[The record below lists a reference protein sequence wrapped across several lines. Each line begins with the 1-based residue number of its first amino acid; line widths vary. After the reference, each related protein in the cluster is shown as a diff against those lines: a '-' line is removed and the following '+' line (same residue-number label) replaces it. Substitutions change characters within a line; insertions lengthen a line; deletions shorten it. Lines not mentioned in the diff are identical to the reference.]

1 MGTISSSVGLMSG
14 LDIQALVTSLME
26 IEARPLTLLTQR
38 VTDARE
44 QQAGLMELNA
54 RVTAIRAAIDQ
65 LARPSSFLVRTARS
79 SNENVLMASA
89 SEGTPINNFSFIVQS
104 LVSSHQ
110 MTSRGFADSDQT
122 PVGEGTLTFEVG
134 HGNVAPNTSLSE
146 LNGFAGVDRG
156 IIHITDRT
164 GAEADVDLRT
174 ATTMQDV
181 LDAINRASG
190 VSVRAEVDD
199 DHLVVTDISGG
210 TTHVLQITDPG
221 SDTTAADLG
230 IRQSDLDSDGVIE
243 GNQIVSL
250 SERTQLSYLN
260 DGIGV
265 GFNANADDF
274 EILLQNGPAVR
285 VNLSPD
291 LRGAMQLAELNDG
304 AGVEL
309 GTIRMTNRNGQTEEI
324 DLSSAVTLQD
334 VMDAINANSI
344 DVSVSISGSSLQ
356 LTDES
361 DGTLSNFIIE
371 DVTGSAAEDLGIT
384 ADVAADTVTGVVI
397 HRMNTLG
404 DVIRAIENAEG
415 NEAGEL
421 MARISDDGHSL
432 VLVDT
437 TGGLPQEI
445 TEIQSL
451 NGSTAARDLG
461 LIDGFTGDTLTSSR
475 LTSGMNTVLLSSLNG
490 GSGVRTGTVDF
501 TRRDGNLVSVDLS
514 DAETLSDVIRGINQA
529 GDGALRA
536 EIDNGGTGIRIT
548 DLTEGTGQLSVT
560 GELAEDLHLTGA
572 ADGEQLVS
580 GDLQVRYISESTL
593 LSDLNN
599 GDGISYG
606 DFTITLSTGIRTD
619 ISIDEDTDRTVGDVI
634 RKINNLNIDVTA
646 QINANGDGIELVDSA
661 EGASPM
667 TVVEKGGS
675 TAGDLGIEG
684 TADPETNVL
693 TGSFAV
699 TIEIDANDTLDDV
712 AQKIND
718 AGIGIRASVLNDQNG
733 VEPYHLM
740 LSSAIS
746 GSTGQIMYSAMDTD
760 LGFETMSAARDA
772 KVLVGDL
779 NDTSSSPMVITS
791 DTNTITGI
799 APGLTIDL
807 LSVSD
812 QPVEVTVDQDTESI
826 AANVQGFVDAFNET
840 MDRIGELT
848 AVDPESGER
857 GLLQGNRYAQQLQ
870 SELLRLVTSTAPDS
884 SLEYRRL
891 SDLGIMVDSRGG
903 MGIQLTMSRTVG
915 DGTHS
920 YNVDGAERLQQALET
935 NLDAVKDFFTRLNV
949 IQNDDGEDELE
960 NIGFAARAKELI
972 MRLTDSVDGT
982 LTRADEAIESRVELF
997 EQRAEHMQAL
1007 LDMKE
1012 ARLYAQFQAM
1022 EQALAGLQSQQGS
1035 LSQLAGLAS
1044 AMNSGGGGNS
1054 FGA

>member
-1 MGTISSSVGLMSG
+1 MGTITSGIGLMSG
-14 LDIQALVTSLME
+14 LDIQGLVTALMA
-26 IEARPLTLLTQR
+26 IEARPLALLTQR
-38 VTDARE
+38 VTEARE

-54 RVTAIRAAIDQ
+54 RVTAIQLAIDQ
-65 LARPSSFLVRTARS
+65 LARPSNFLVRTARS

-89 SEGTPINNFSFIVQS
+89 SESTPINNFSFIVRS

-110 MTSRGFADSDQT
+110 MASRGFADSDQT

-134 HGNVAPNTSLSE
+134 HGNVAPHTSLSE

-230 IRQSDLDSDGVIE
+230 IRQSDLDSDGVIV

-265 GFNANADDF
+265 GYNANADDF
-274 EILLQNGPAVR
+274 QILLQSGPAVR

-309 GTIRMTNRNGQTEEI
+309 GTIRITNREGQTEEI

-344 DVSVSISGSSLQ
+344 DVSVAISGSSLQ
-356 LTDES
+356 LADES

-384 ADVAADTVTGVVI
+384 ADVAADSVTGVGI

-421 MARISDDGHSL
+421 LARISDDGHSL

-490 GSGVRTGTVDF
+490 GSGVRVSDMSF
-501 TRRDGNLVSVDLS
+501 TLRDGETNVSVVLS
-514 DAETLSDVIRGINQA
+514 DAETLSDVIRAINQA

-548 DLTEGTGQLSVT
+548 DLTEGPGSLSVT

-580 GDLQVRYISESTL
+580 GDLQMRYISESTL

-599 GDGISYG
+599 GNGVSYG
-606 DFTITLSTGIRTD
+606 DFTITLSNGIRTD
-619 ISIDEDTDRTVGDVI
+619 ISIDEDIDRTVGDVI

-661 EGASPM
+661 GGASPM

-684 TADPETNVL
+684 TADPDTNVL

-699 TIEIDANDTLDDV
+699 TIEIDRNDTLDDV
-712 AQKIND
+712 ARKIND
-718 AGIGIRASVLNDQNG
+718 AGVGIRASVLNDQYG
-733 VEPYHLM
+733 AEPYHLM

-772 KVLVGDL
+772 VVLVGDL
-779 NDTSSSPMVITS
+779 NDTRSSPMVITS

-799 APGLTIDL
+799 SPGLTINL

-812 QPVEVTVDQDTESI
+812 QPVEVTIDQDTESI
-826 AANVQGFVDAFNET
+826 TANIQGFVDAFNET
-840 MDRIGELT
+840 MDRIGELM
-848 AVDPESGER
+848 AVNPESGER

-920 YNVDGAERLQQALET
+920 YTVDGAERLQQALET

-997 EQRAEHMQAL
+997 ERRAEHLQDL

-1022 EQALAGLQSQQGS
+1022 EQALAGLQSQQGV

-1044 AMNSGGGGNS
+1044 AMYSSGGG
-1054 FGA
+1054 